1 MSNTLPPGATPQ
13 RRWGLGSGIDYLR
26 RFLTANH
33 QQEQAAAQRR
43 AVGARNVDDVL
54 AGLQA
59 AAHALE
65 ETVALIRQER
75 AEDRHHVDDLARRV
89 RALEERR
96 G

>member
-1 MSNTLPPGATPQ
+1 MSNTLPPGAVQ
-13 RRWGLGSGIDYLR
+13 RRWGLGAWIDYLR
-26 RFLTANH
+26 RHLTADN
-33 QQEQAAAQRR
+33 QQELAAAQRR

-89 RALEERR
+89 TALETRR